1 MNINKEVVSKFL
13 ETRLAPLGFL
23 VVFTLY
29 LVMDDN
35 NEMQTGFYLL
45 ILLPGLLLLPKH
57 YFLIF
62 RNTFYIPVIL
72 FLIFSLASLFWRKSH
87 NPTDFLDLTKITVY
101 IITFSMMVGIILK
114 QQFFLTLCKF
124 LSIIAAGSALYSLY
138 HFYIIQN
145 FDFGARLQGWGNL
158 TNPLRAATVYGY
170 FSLTTL
176 LGFLHRQYKS
186 RVELIFYSFTLFIL
200 CFALLLTFSRTPIGA
215 FFITSLLIIFL
226 SAGKY
231 RKTILAF
238 FVAGAASLVL
248 IFPSILSSL
257 LERGLSGRLEIW
269 SQAYL
274 AIKEAPMLGYGINSQ
289 PALYFSNTVFNSAHN
304 RLLSTIYYT
313 GITGG
318 LLLIAML
325 VTAFW
330 PVKFKMSLAAEYAKY
345 LLLFG
350 CLCSLTE
357 GKYIITRPDMVWLI
371 FWLPL
376 SVLLMEKYYH
386 RQTLENCTK
395 NGLPSYKREK
405 YSTHI

>member
-1 MNINKEVVSKFL
+1 MKNIRHLLTQCDAVLIGAGAGLTSAAGIDYLDRTAFSRYFPGWVNKGFTAQYELMGYRHWTQMEQWGYYKAHLEYVYYSQTSNPLYQALYQLVKDKDYFVMTSNVDGHFYKNGFVRERIYAPQGDYGQIQCTKPCTNEVWDIKPYLDRMEPYFDKEKQVLTS
-13 ETRLAPLGFL
+13 ELGVPKCPHCAADMFIHARIDGSFIDEIHEPERQSL
-23 VVFTLY
+23 LNWFTGL
-29 LVMDDN
+29 DN
-35 NEMQTGFYLL
+35 KRV
-45 ILLPGLLLLPKH
+45 LLLDLGSGFNTPTVVRLPME
-57 YFLIF
+57 
-62 RNTFYIPVIL
+62 
-72 FLIFSLASLFWRKSH
+72 
-87 NPTDFLDLTKITVY
+87 KIT
-101 IITFSMMVGIILK
+101 
-114 QQFFLTLCKF
+114 Q
-124 LSIIAAGSALYSLY
+124 ALP
-138 HFYIIQN
+138 N
-145 FDFGARLQGWGNL
+145 
-158 TNPLRAATVYGY
+158 
-170 FSLTTL
+170 
-176 LGFLHRQYKS
+176 
-186 RVELIFYSFTLFIL
+186 
-200 CFALLLTFSRTPIGA
+200 
-215 FFITSLLIIFL
+215 
-226 SAGKY
+226 
-231 RKTILAF
+231 
-238 FVAGAASLVL
+238 VAGAASLVL